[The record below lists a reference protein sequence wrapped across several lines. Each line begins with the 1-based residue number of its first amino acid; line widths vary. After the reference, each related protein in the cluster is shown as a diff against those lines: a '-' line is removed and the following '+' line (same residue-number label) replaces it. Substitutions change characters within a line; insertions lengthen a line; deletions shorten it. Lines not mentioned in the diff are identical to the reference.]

1 MILKRR
7 IKKRILKER
16 TRMNHNKQSD
26 DTEMNF
32 WDHLDV
38 LRSSL
43 LRALGATILF
53 SVIGFVFKRQ
63 LFSLILAPSRSDFI
77 IYRLM
82 GAKPYSIEL
91 INTQLTEQFLVHMKM
106 ACTLGVLC
114 ASPYI
119 LYLLYKFISPA
130 LYTNERRFSKMLVSS
145 AYCMFI
151 IGILVNYFLIFPI
164 TLRFLTTYNVSST
177 VHSFLT
183 LDSYADTLIMMSIIF
198 GIIFEIPVISAI
210 LGRLGLLHSKAM
222 GRYRRQA
229 IVIILVVAAIITPT
243 SDAFTLLI
251 VSVPMYFLYEI
262 SITIVKVEE
271 KKLLRNSKAVAN
283 CDESCG

>member
-1 MILKRR
+1 
-7 IKKRILKER
+7 
-16 TRMNHNKQSD
+16 
-26 DTEMNF
+26 
-32 WDHLDV
+32 
-38 LRSSL
+38 
-43 LRALGATILF
+43 
-53 SVIGFVFKRQ
+53 
-63 LFSLILAPSRSDFI
+63 
-77 IYRLM
+77 
-82 GAKPYSIEL
+82 
-91 INTQLTEQFLVHMKM
+91 
-106 ACTLGVLC
+106 
-114 ASPYI
+114 
-119 LYLLYKFISPA
+119 
-130 LYTNERRFSKMLVSS
+130 
-145 AYCMFI
+145 MFI

-271 KKLLRNSKAVAN
+271 KKLLRNKNVITS
-283 CDESCG
+283 